1 MRESIIT
8 LLEQLFGN
16 AYALIVFI
24 GSAIPLTEQRATI
37 PLGIYWG
44 LPPLQV
50 FTLALLGSYI
60 PVPFLLLFFRRILA
74 WMHTVSWLDWFTG
87 FVDRKIRKAVTRF
100 EKSSELALIIFV
112 AIPLPGTGL
121 WTGSAVASVLGLDLK
136 KSFLCVFLGG
146 VLSAVSL
153 TVVFSLLRAGFSL
166 F

>member
-8 LLEQLFGN
+8 LLEELFGN
-16 AYALIVFI
+16 AYTLIVFI

-60 PVPFLLLFFRRILA
+60 PVPFLLLFFKKTLA
-74 WMHTVSWLDWFTG
+74 WMHKASWLDWLTG
-87 FVDRKIRKAVTRF
+87 FIDRKIRRVVSRF
-100 EKSSELALIIFV
+100 EKSTEIALIIFV

-121 WTGSAVASVLGLDLK
+121 WTGSAVASVLGFNLK
-136 KSFLCVFLGG
+136 KSFLCIFLGA
-146 VLSAVSL
+146 VLSAVILTAASSL
-153 TVVFSLLRAGFSL
+153 IKTGFSL